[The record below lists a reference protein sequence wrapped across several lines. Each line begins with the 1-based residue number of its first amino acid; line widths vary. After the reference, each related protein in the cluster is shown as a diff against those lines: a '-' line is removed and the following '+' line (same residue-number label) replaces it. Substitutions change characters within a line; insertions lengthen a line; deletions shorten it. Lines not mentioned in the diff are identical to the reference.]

1 MMEHLN
7 KPLQVATLAAS
18 ANVSASHFFVL
29 FKRCTGCSPIDYFIR
44 LRMHRARELLKAGSP
59 HVKEVAA
66 ALGYDDPFYFSR
78 VFKSVNR
85 IAPSEY
91 RLKQKQL
98 NGTPVERYI
107 LPASFSFTGN
117 SYGSERRNF
126 WKNNSAKNRITNTGP
141 VV

>member
-1 MMEHLN
+1 MYC
-7 KPLQVATLAAS
+7 A
-18 ANVSASHFFVL
+18 
-29 FKRCTGCSPIDYFIR
+29 C
-44 LRMHRARELLKAGSP
+44 ELLKAGSL

-126 WKNNSAKNRITNTGP
+126 RENNSTQ
-141 VV
+141 